1 MTTIQRIER
10 WGDTHHPVWLD
21 VLRIA
26 LGVLLFMKGVSFIS
40 DTTRLYELIGGL
52 DLVWSVAAV
61 HYVAFAHLVGGFLIA
76 LGCQTRLAAGVQIP
90 ILIVAVL
97 FVNLTRGFS
106 VLNSELWLS
115 IVVLLALLVF
125 LVIGSGRFS
134 LDAWSKKYAN

>member
-26 LGVLLFMKGVSFIS
+26 LGVLLFLKGVSFIS
-40 DTTRLYELIGGL
+40 DTAKLHELIGQL
-52 DLVWSVAAV
+52 DIVWSVAAV

-76 LGCQTRLAAGVQIP
+76 LGCQTRLACIVQIP
-90 ILIVAVL
+90 ILLVAVF

-106 VLNSELWLS
+106 VLNSEFWLS
-115 IVVLLALLVF
+115 IVVLGGLILF
-125 LVIGSGRFS
+125 LVLGSGRFS